1 MSAKKFV
8 KTVKNAKRGIA
19 FSKKFKHRLL
29 GSLIL
34 FLGLLF
40 GCALLVWW
48 QEKNFTGSY
57 VDSLWSVLFTLIGQ
71 GEFASSPRTFGGRII
86 VFLLSIFG
94 VALFGVIFAEVMQR
108 LINSQLK
115 KMLGEMM
122 GINNCKFEGH
132 VLICGWNGRGPYLVR
147 ELLASS
153 RQVALIAKERPNNL
167 DAGIFY
173 VQGNPSERDALIKGG
188 VEKAQ
193 GAIILGDPDFG
204 NDDSHTILTGL
215 AIEAIAPDVYT
226 VMELHDPE
234 NERYAR
240 YAHVDDILYTDS
252 LIADITAMCTHN
264 EGISAFI
271 RDVLSTADDGHSFAS
286 FDVTREFDG
295 RTIKELFEHFSEHD
309 AIPIATI
316 TPPEHKDGEH
326 VPVSEWIST
335 VMPERD
341 KVIKLPMKVV
351 CLVKDNYSEM
361 VKK

>member
-1 MSAKKFV
+1 MSAKKFI
-8 KTVKNAKRGIA
+8 KTVKNAKRGIN

-29 GSLIL
+29 GSLVL

-40 GCALLVWW
+40 GSAFLVWW
-48 QEKNFTGSY
+48 QEKNFTGRY
-57 VDSLWSVLFTLIGQ
+57 IDALWSVLFTLIGQ
-71 GEFASSPRTFGGRII
+71 GEFASSPQTFGGRII

-94 VALFGVIFAEVMQR
+94 VALFGVVFAEVMQR

-122 GINNCKFEGH
+122 GINACKFEGH
-132 VLICGWNGRGPYLVR
+132 VLICGWNGRGPYLVK
-147 ELLASS
+147 ELTASE
-153 RQVALIAKERPNNL
+153 RQIALIAKERPDNL
-167 DAGIFY
+167 PSGIFY
-173 VQGNPSERDALIKGG
+173 VQGNPSEHEALLKGG

-193 GAIILGDPDFG
+193 GAIILGDPAYGD
-204 NDDSHTILTGL
+204 DDSHTILTGL
-215 AIEAIAPDVYT
+215 AVEAAAPDVYT

-286 FDVTREFDG
+286 FDAPEEYDG
-295 RTIKELFEHFSEHD
+295 KTVKELFDHFRENE
-309 AIPIATI
+309 ALPIAVI
-316 TPPEHKDGEH
+316 TPPPDGDN
-326 VPVSEWIST
+326 VPVSEWVST
-335 VMPERD
+335 VNPSE
-341 KVIKLPMKVV
+341 KNAVKLPMKVV
-351 CLVKDNYSEM
+351 CLVKDNYSD
-361 VKK
+361 KN

>member
-1 MSAKKFV
+1 MSAKNFI

-19 FSKKFKHRLL
+19 FSKKFKHRLI
-29 GSLIL
+29 GSLAL
-34 FLGLLF
+34 FLGLLL

-57 VDSLWSVLFTLIGQ
+57 IDSLWSVLFTLIGQ
-71 GEFASSPRTFGGRII
+71 GEFAASPRTFGGRII

-94 VALFGVIFAEVMQR
+94 VALFGVVFAEVMQR

-132 VLICGWNGRGPYLVR
+132 VVICGWNGRGVYLIR
-147 ELLASS
+147 ELEASG
-153 RQVALIAKERPNNL
+153 REIALIAKERPNNL
-167 DAGIFY
+167 SSDVFF
-173 VQGNPSERDALIKGG
+173 VQGNPSEREILIKAGI
-188 VEKAQ
+188 EKAQ
-193 GAIILGDPDFG
+193 GAIILGDPNFG
-204 NDDSHTILTGL
+204 DDDSHTILTGL
-215 AIEAIAPDVYT
+215 AIEAMAPEVYT

-271 RDVLSTADDGHSFAS
+271 RDILSTADDGHSFAS
-286 FDVTREFDG
+286 FDAPDEFEG
-295 RTIKELFEHFSEHD
+295 KTIKDLFEYFRERN
-309 AIPIATI
+309 ALPIGII
-316 TPPEHKDGEH
+316 TPPDIKGH

-335 VMPERD
+335 VNPSPET
-341 KVIKLPMKVV
+341 VIKLPMKAV
-351 CLVKDNYSEM
+351 CIVKDNYSEIT
-361 VKK
+361 KK

>member
-8 KTVKNAKRGIA
+8 KTVKNARSGIK

-29 GSLIL
+29 GSSLL
-34 FLGLLF
+34 FFGLLF
-40 GCALLVWW
+40 GCAFLVWW
-48 QEKNFTGSY
+48 QEKDFTGAY

-71 GEFASSPRTFGGRII
+71 GEFAASPKTFGGRII

-94 VALFGVIFAEVMQR
+94 VALFGVVFAEVMQR

-122 GINNCKFEGH
+122 GINNCKFEDH
-132 VLICGWNGRGPYLVR
+132 VVICGWNGRGPYLVR
-147 ELLASS
+147 ELMASD
-153 RQVALIAKERPNNL
+153 RQISIIAKERPNGLSGEN
-167 DAGIFY
+167 IFF
-173 VQGNPSERDALIKGG
+173 VQGNPSEREALLKGG
-188 VEKAQ
+188 IEKAQ

-204 NDDSHTILTGL
+204 QDDSHTILTGL

-271 RDVLSTADDGHSFAS
+271 RDILSTADDGHSFSS
-286 FDVTREFDG
+286 FDVPKEFEGKTVKEMFEYFREH
-295 RTIKELFEHFSEHD
+295 EAL
-309 AIPIATI
+309 PIGII
-316 TPPEHKDGEH
+316 TPPENVTGH
-326 VPVSEWIST
+326 VPVSEWVST
-335 VMPERD
+335 VNPPLD
-341 KVIKLPMKVV
+341 TVIKFPMKVV
-351 CLVKDNYSEM
+351 CIVKDNYTEGH
-361 VKK
+361 

>member
-29 GSLIL
+29 GSLVL

-40 GCALLVWW
+40 GSAFLVWW
-48 QEKNFTGSY
+48 QEKNFAGAY
-57 VDSLWSVLFTLIGQ
+57 IESLWSVLFTLIGQ
-71 GEFASSPRTFGGRII
+71 GEFAASPKTFGGRVI

-94 VALFGVIFAEVMQR
+94 VALFGVVFAEVMQR

-115 KMLGEMM
+115 RMLGEMM
-122 GINNCKFEGH
+122 GINNCKYEGH
-132 VLICGWNGRGPYLVR
+132 VVICGWNGRGSYLVR
-147 ELLASS
+147 ELTASE
-153 RQVALIAKERPNNL
+153 RQIAVIAKERPNNL
-167 DAGIFY
+167 HGENIFF
-173 VQGNPSERDALIKGG
+173 VQGNPSERESLIKGG
-188 VEKAQ
+188 IEKAQ
-193 GAIILGDPDFG
+193 GAIILGDPEFG

-215 AIEAIAPDVYT
+215 AIEAIAPNVYT

-271 RDVLSTADDGHSFAS
+271 RDILSTADDGHSFSS
-286 FDVTREFDG
+286 FDVPKEFSDK
-295 RTIKELFEHFSEHD
+295 TVKEMFEYFREHD
-309 AIPIATI
+309 ALPIGII
-316 TPPEHKDGEH
+316 TPPDNVKGH
-326 VPVSEWIST
+326 VPVSEWKST
-335 VMPERD
+335 VNPSLD
-341 KVIKLPMKVV
+341 TIIKLPMKVV
-351 CLVKDNYSEM
+351 CIVKDNFSEL
-361 VKK
+361 K

>member
-34 FLGLLF
+34 FFGLLF

-57 VDSLWSVLFTLIGQ
+57 LDSLWSVLFTLIGQ
-71 GEFASSPRTFGGRII
+71 GEFASSPKTFGGRII

-108 LINSQLK
+108 LINSQLR

-147 ELLASS
+147 ELLASG

-173 VQGNPSERDALIKGG
+173 VQGNPSEREALIKGG

-204 NDDSHTILTGL
+204 SDDSHTILTGL

-271 RDVLSTADDGHSFAS
+271 RDVLSTADDGHSFSS
-286 FDVTREFDG
+286 FDVTCDFEG
-295 RTIKELFEHFSEHD
+295 KTIKELFEHFSEHD
-309 AIPIATI
+309 VIPIATI
-316 TPPEHKDGEH
+316 TPPEHKNGEH

-335 VMPERD
+335 VMPD
-341 KVIKLPMKVV
+341 KELTVKLPMKVV

-361 VKK
+361 MKK

>member
-1 MSAKKFV
+1 MSAKKFIN
-8 KTVKNAKRGIA
+8 TVKNAKRGIN

-29 GSLIL
+29 GALTL

-40 GCALLVWW
+40 GSAFLVWW

-57 VDSLWSVLFTLIGQ
+57 IDSLWSVLFTLIGQ

-94 VALFGVIFAEVMQR
+94 VALFGVVFAEVMQR

-122 GINNCKFEGH
+122 GINNCNFKGH
-132 VLICGWNGRGPYLVR
+132 VVICGWNGRGPYLIKELIASGR
-147 ELLASS
+147 EIS
-153 RQVALIAKERPNNL
+153 LIAKERPNNL
-167 DAGIFY
+167 DSSVFY
-173 VQGNPSERDALIKGG
+173 VQGNPSEREALIKGG

-193 GAIILGDPDFG
+193 GAIILGDPNFG
-204 NDDSHTILTGL
+204 DDDSHTILTGL
-215 AIEAIAPDVYT
+215 AIEATAPDVYT

-252 LIADITAMCTHN
+252 LIADITAICTHN

-271 RDVLSTADDGHSFAS
+271 RNILSTSDDGHSFTS
-286 FDVTREFDG
+286 FDVPKEYEG
-295 RTIKELFEHFSEHD
+295 KTIKELFDHFREND
-309 AIPIATI
+309 TLPLATI
-316 TPPEHKDGEH
+316 TPPENSED
-326 VPVSEWIST
+326 VPVSEWISNINPSEKNI
-335 VMPERD
+335 V
-341 KVIKLPMKVV
+341 KLPMKVV
-351 CLVKDNYSEM
+351 CVVKNKNSE
-361 VKK
+361 

>member
-29 GSLIL
+29 GSLVL

-40 GCALLVWW
+40 GSAFLVWW
-48 QEKNFTGSY
+48 QEKNFTGAY
-57 VDSLWSVLFTLIGQ
+57 IESLWSVLFTLIGQ
-71 GEFASSPRTFGGRII
+71 GEFAASPRTFGGRVI

-94 VALFGVIFAEVMQR
+94 VALFGVVFAEVMQR

-115 KMLGEMM
+115 RMLGEMM
-122 GINNCKFEGH
+122 GINNCKYEGH
-132 VLICGWNGRGPYLVR
+132 VVICGWNGRGSYLVR
-147 ELLASS
+147 ELTASE
-153 RQVALIAKERPNNL
+153 RQIAVIAKERPNNL
-167 DAGIFY
+167 HGENIFF
-173 VQGNPSERDALIKGG
+173 VQGNPSEREALIKGG
-188 VEKAQ
+188 IEKAQ
-193 GAIILGDPDFG
+193 GAIILGDPEFG

-215 AIEAIAPDVYT
+215 AIEAIAPNVYT

-271 RDVLSTADDGHSFAS
+271 RDILSTADDGHSFSS
-286 FDVTREFDG
+286 FDVTKEFSDK
-295 RTIKELFEHFSEHD
+295 TVKEMFEYFREHD
-309 AIPIATI
+309 ALPIGII
-316 TPPEHKDGEH
+316 TPP
-326 VPVSEWIST
+326 
-335 VMPERD
+335 
-341 KVIKLPMKVV
+341 
-351 CLVKDNYSEM
+351 DN
-361 VKK
+361 V